1 MCARGKAEPAAPRA
15 AARKLPQSMS
25 KPAAQVCC
33 LWQDN
38 VMLIT
43 RFVRDYD
50 GEGR

>member
-1 MCARGKAEPAAPRA
+1 
-15 AARKLPQSMS
+15 MS
-25 KPAAQVCC
+25 KPAAQVCY